1 MRRSFSVSIRF
12 IPAFCILLLL
22 SIVSIV
28 TVGTAGAHAHLV
40 SSNPADGAVLTS
52 EPGVVTA
59 VYGEE
64 TSLTK
69 TTFEVS
75 FAKDA
80 ASAPRKVADGKVD
93 VNQRTNVSA
102 SLPAGLG
109 DGIYT
114 VKWHTLTE
122 DDNGLADGT
131 FSFTVSGSAP
141 STGSNT
147 PPATG
152 NSGNSGSALPT
163 TGNPSGLPWLTAFLV
178 GLILLCSGVLL
189 RARTQ
194 S

>member
-12 IPAFCILLLL
+12 IPAFCVLLLL
-22 SIVSIV
+22 SIL

-141 STGSNT
+141 TSGSNT

-152 NSGNSGSALPT
+152 NSGNALPT
-163 TGNPSGLPWLTAFLV
+163 TGNPSGLPWLTALLV